1 MIYIYI
7 YTWTKQKDSIR
18 IRIHRIF
25 EDSNRKF
32 DGRKSPQLIEDRRI
46 YAYYIRTS
54 KEDSPSPS
62 EYSTIQIA
70 RNFISKEI

>member
-32 DGRKSPQLIEDRRI
+32 DGRKSPQLIEDFDYT
-46 YAYYIRTS
+46 YAQVRKILHLYPNIREF
-54 KEDSPSPS
+54 K
-62 EYSTIQIA
+62 
-70 RNFISKEI
+70 